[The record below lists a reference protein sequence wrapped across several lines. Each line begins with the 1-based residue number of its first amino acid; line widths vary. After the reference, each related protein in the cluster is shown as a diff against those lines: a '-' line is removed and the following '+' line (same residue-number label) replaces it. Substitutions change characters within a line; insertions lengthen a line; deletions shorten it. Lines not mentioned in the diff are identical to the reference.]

1 MRSPFLIGLAAI
13 VAIAIGSVVG
23 ALIVSDNERD
33 AFERQQLEEALRAG
47 HQAESVAALSVGQLS
62 GAVAFLQ
69 VEEKGLTRR
78 EFTVISNSLLQSGAL
93 TGTGFLQAVPHRE
106 RRSFEREYG
115 FPIAERTALLGDMR
129 RAGPRREYFP
139 VVYGQ
144 TASGAHP
151 PLGYDVGADPVRA
164 PFLFSARDSGEPMA
178 TPVIRLPIGGYG
190 INVFQPV
197 YLDRAPT
204 ATVAERRRALIGFV
218 AGSFRVPA
226 LAKAATE
233 VLPKNVE
240 VALME
245 QGKPV
250 IGHRVAS
257 ADAVRIPVRI
267 ADRTWTLV
275 VHDPNRPGVALPVLM
290 AVFGISLAALLA
302 ALVLVWSRNERM
314 RELQRQASQDPLTRL
329 KNRRRFEE
337 DLRTELARSRRERS
351 TGALLMLDL
360 DNFKQVNDTLG
371 HPVGDR
377 VIEEIAGVLGGRTR
391 QTDVLARVGGDEF
404 AIVLPRI
411 EDAGEAE
418 RVGRTIASAIRDH
431 VPQPDDVPPITVSV
445 GIAMF
450 GPGTG
455 ADFKSVIADADAAM
469 YEAKAAGRD
478 GVRVAGRRADD
489 QPASR

>member
-13 VAIAIGSVVG
+13 VAIAIGSVVC

-33 AFERQQLEEALRAG
+33 AFERQQREEALRAG

-62 GAVAFLQ
+62 SAVAFFQ
-69 VEEKGLTRR
+69 VEQKGLTAH
-78 EFTVISNSLLQSGAL
+78 EFRVVAESLLLPGSLAAAA
-93 TGTGFLQAVPHRE
+93 FVQAVPQRD
-106 RRSFEREYG
+106 RRRFERERG
-115 FPIAERTALLGDMR
+115 FPIVERTPLGDFR
-129 RAGPRREYFP
+129 RAGARPEYFP
-139 VVYGQ
+139 VAYGV
-144 TASGAHP
+144 TASGVHA
-151 PLGYDVGADPVRA
+151 PLGYDVAADRVRA
-164 PFLFSARDSGEPMA
+164 PYVRRARDTGTPMA
-178 TPVIRLPIGGYG
+178 TPVIRLPIDGYG

-197 YLDRAPT
+197 YRDGFPT
-204 ATVAERRRALIGFV
+204 FTVAQRRRALLGFA
-218 AGSFRVPA
+218 AGSFRVPT

-233 VLPKNVE
+233 VLPGSVQVGLLE
-240 VALME
+240 R
-245 QGKPV
+245 GRPV
-250 IGHRVAS
+250 IGPDIRS
-257 ADAVRIPVRI
+257 AGAVRIPVRI
-267 ADRTWTLV
+267 ADRSWLLV
-275 VHDPNRPGVALPVLM
+275 VHDSNGPGAALPVLI

-337 DLRTELARSRRERS
+337 DLRTELARSRREGT
-351 TGALLMLDL
+351 TGALLLLDL

-391 QTDVLARVGGDEF
+391 DTDVLARVGGDEF
-404 AIVLPRI
+404 AIVLPNC
-411 EDAGEAE
+411 DAGEAE
-418 RVGRTIASAIRDH
+418 AVGETIATAIRVH
-431 VPQPDDVPPITVSV
+431 VSQPDDVPPITVSI

-450 GPGTG
+450 GAGTG
-455 ADFKSVIADADAAM
+455 ADVTSVLSDADAAM

-478 GVRVAGRRADD
+478 GVRVAGGRADD